1 MKCISSLLSLDISN
15 NQITAKIE
23 LEIANAICS
32 NSYINKLCF
41 SNCFIKDGCFHVIKA
56 IQNTVA
62 LKTLHMN
69 SIFISDDQDELLSK
83 GFSLNT
89 TLEYLDISNC
99 SLEETRLLSLLA
111 SLQNTIFLQ
120 HLSLNSTKIT
130 TQLAE
135 AVAGI
140 LCNSYKYMNYLSL
153 QKCELS
159 AYQIKIIAKV
169 LKKCQ
174 VLSIWI

>member
-1 MKCISSLLSLDISN
+1 MLLLIIEAISPADILLSIVLKLIS
-15 NQITAKIE
+15 K
-23 LEIANAICS
+23 
-32 NSYINKLCF
+32 YY
-41 SNCFIKDGCFHVIKA
+41 
-56 IQNTVA
+56 
-62 LKTLHMN
+62 
-69 SIFISDDQDELLSK
+69 
-83 GFSLNT
+83 T

-111 SLQNTIFLQ
+111 LVQNMIFLQ
-120 HLSLNSTKIT
+120 HLCLNSTKIT

-159 AYQIKIIAKV
+159 ASHIKIIAKA

-174 VLSIWI
+174 VLLNSLQGDLFVADLSTG